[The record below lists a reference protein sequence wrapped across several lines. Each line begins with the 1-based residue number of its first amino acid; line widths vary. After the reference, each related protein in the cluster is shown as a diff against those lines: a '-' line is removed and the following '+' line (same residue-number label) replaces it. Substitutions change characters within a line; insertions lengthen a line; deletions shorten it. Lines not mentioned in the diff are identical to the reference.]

1 MQDSQLRRDQGF
13 EAAIAHFEAGR
24 IEAAAD
30 ACRRVLAHEPAHPHA
45 LHMLGLIRA
54 EQGHAEEGLALLER
68 AVATGVVHPAIHH
81 IHGNLL
87 LRLGRNAE
95 AAVSL
100 RRSLQIDPDQPRV
113 AQLLGVALSRTGR
126 HAEAEQVLREAAARW
141 PGDARLLDALGMAYM
156 AAGRYAD
163 ASAPLEQAL
172 AADADFP
179 EAYGNLAVV
188 YEQSNRQGEAGRL
201 VQEGLVR
208 WPGHGTLQLIS
219 ARLVRRGGD
228 DRLARERLLALQ
240 TQSNLMPALRRDV
253 EFELGWCAD
262 GLGDTDGAMR
272 HFSTAKLQAETLAAP
287 SDELRNIYP
296 RQVEGL
302 MELYGGPVLPL
313 PAAAVRPLP
322 AFLLGFP
329 RSGTTL
335 LDTMLDAH
343 GGFTVM
349 EERPSIQAMLDTYL
363 AAGLNYPAD
372 LPRMTPETGAQLRA
386 AYFRVCRQAGW
397 DGSRPLID
405 KSPFASTHAGLIQ
418 QVFPGAPLVF
428 LARHPCDVVLSCFM
442 NNFEFN
448 SGTVHFTRLDTTV
461 GLYCDAMALWL
472 LYLERLPLNRIM
484 LRYEDLVTRP
494 EEELRRLLEFLQMP
508 WSPSVLDHA
517 AQALRR
523 GRIPTPSYQQVSRP
537 LYQSARD
544 RWRRYAA
551 YLEPHL
557 PALMPYIQAF
567 GYAA

>member
-1 MQDSQLRRDQGF
+1 
-13 EAAIAHFEAGR
+13 
-24 IEAAAD
+24 
-30 ACRRVLAHEPAHPHA
+30 
-45 LHMLGLIRA
+45 
-54 EQGHAEEGLALLER
+54 
-68 AVATGVVHPAIHH
+68 
-81 IHGNLL
+81 
-87 LRLGRNAE
+87 
-95 AAVSL
+95 
-100 RRSLQIDPDQPRV
+100 
-113 AQLLGVALSRTGR
+113 
-126 HAEAEQVLREAAARW
+126 
-141 PGDARLLDALGMAYM
+141 LGMAYM

-163 ASAPLEQAL
+163 AGALLERAL

-188 YEQSNRQGEAGRL
+188 YEQSNRYGEAARL
-201 VQEGLVR
+201 VGEGLAR
-208 WPGHGTLQLIS
+208 WPGHGTLQLIA
-219 ARLVRRGGD
+219 ARLARRDGD

-240 TQSNLMPALRRDV
+240 THSNLMPALKRDV

-262 GLGDTDGAMR
+262 GLGDTDAAMR
-272 HFSTAKLQAETLAAP
+272 HFSAAKLQAEALATP
-287 SDELRNIYP
+287 SVELKNIYP

-302 MELYGGPVLPL
+302 LKLYGGPVPPMASAAVQPL
-313 PAAAVRPLP
+313 PS
-322 AFLLGFP
+322 FLLGFP

-349 EERPSIQAMLDTYL
+349 EERPSIQAILDTYL

-372 LPRMTPETGAQLRA
+372 LPRMTPKIRTHLRA
-386 AYFRVCRQAGW
+386 AYFRVCRDASW

-405 KSPFASTHAGLIQ
+405 KSPFASTHVGLIQ
-418 QVFPGAPLVF
+418 QIFPGAPLVF

-461 GLYCDAMALWL
+461 RLYCDAMALWL
-472 LYLERLPLNRIM
+472 LYLERLPLHHIM

-551 YLEPHL
+551 YIEPHL
-557 PALMPYIQAF
+557 PALMPYIRAF